1 MKLNFLLLKIA
12 HLALDLMA
20 VIPGVLLPHNPQ
32 QRMRIRMGVHLLI
45 VDVATLV
52 EDKDG
57 GTSVDRPNQ
66 LTVTGQMNTAGKYA
80 WGSLD

>member
-1 MKLNFLLLKIA
+1 
-12 HLALDLMA
+12 
-20 VIPGVLLPHNPQ
+20 
-32 QRMRIRMGVHLLI
+32 MGVHLLI
-45 VDVATLV
+45 VDGGTLI

-57 GTSVDRPNQ
+57 GTLVDRPNQ

>member
-1 MKLNFLLLKIA
+1 MHLKIA

-45 VDVATLV
+45 VDGGTLV

-57 GTSVDRPNQ
+57 GKLVDCPNQ
-66 LTVTGQMNTAGKYA
+66 LTLKWQMNTAGKSA
-80 WGSLD
+80 WGSLN

>member
-1 MKLNFLLLKIA
+1 
-12 HLALDLMA
+12 MA

-45 VDVATLV
+45 VDGGTLV

-57 GTSVDRPNQ
+57 GTLVDRPNQ

-80 WGSLD
+80 WSSLD

>member
-1 MKLNFLLLKIA
+1 
-12 HLALDLMA
+12 MA

-57 GTSVDRPNQ
+57 GTLVDRPDRANENSREICLEFIG
-66 LTVTGQMNTAGKYA
+66 LTFCPNRCPG
-80 WGSLD
+80 L